1 MSDGTETPATGMPRT
16 GTAPTGIANT
26 FVSPRTA
33 VSLPV
38 ASGAITMTWR
48 TSGTLWAP
56 LGQTPWLPVVLSAL
70 VGIAF
75 YIASDPIH
83 GKWRDKIPFILAAF
97 FNTVTLAA
105 SVLGFSAAITGGGN
119 LGTN

>member
-1 MSDGTETPATGMPRT
+1 MSDST
-16 GTAPTGIANT
+16 GTPTTGTPPIRTASAGIANT
-26 FVSPRTA
+26 FVNPQTA
-33 VSLPV
+33 ISLPV

-48 TSGTLWAP
+48 ISGTLYTP
-56 LGQTPWLPVVLSAL
+56 LGQTPWIPVVLSVL

-105 SVLGFSAAITGGGN
+105 SVLGFSAAITGG
-119 LGTN
+119 